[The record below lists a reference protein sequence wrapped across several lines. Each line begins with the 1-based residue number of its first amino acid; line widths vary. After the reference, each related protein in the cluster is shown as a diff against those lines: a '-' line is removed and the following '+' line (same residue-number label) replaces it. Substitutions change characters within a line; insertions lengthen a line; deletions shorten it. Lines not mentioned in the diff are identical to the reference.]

1 MTAALALIPVAYLL
15 GTFPSAVIVAR
26 ARGVDIHQVGSGN
39 PGASN
44 VARVLGAKVGALV
57 FLLDALKGAIPAA
70 TGLAL
75 GSRPGSYA
83 LIAAAVIGHMFPAT
97 RQFRGGKGA
106 ATFGGSVL
114 VMFPLL
120 GVGLLAAW
128 IVIRKLTGKASL
140 ATLAII
146 AGLLIGVAVRGTPA
160 WEMAALVAIAAVV
173 LLRHADNIK
182 RLLGGRELSATGQ

>member
-1 MTAALALIPVAYLL
+1 M
-15 GTFPSAVIVAR
+15 
-26 ARGVDIHQVGSGN
+26 
-39 PGASN
+39 
-44 VARVLGAKVGALV
+44 
-57 FLLDALKGAIPAA
+57 
-70 TGLAL
+70 

-97 RQFRGGKGA
+97 RRFRGGKGA

-173 LLRHADNIK
+173 LLRHADNIR